1 MEKKKLVNLSGTIPV
16 AYEGLMYNIPVCI
29 WLHETHPQNPPK
41 CLVRPSVSMVI
52 NTNSSFVDAA
62 GLVFLRCLRNWV
74 PGRCNLSVVIEEM
87 RAAFQR
93 ETPLF
98 TVTPFSPAAA
108 SAAPHPEC
116 PPQTGSG
123 AAQQFLDPH
132 RQYCPDA
139 GPAYPA
145 SASPQRRA
153 VPSPGP
159 APLSPAKTGPA
170 NTDGRQDGQPG
181 TAGPSGTRKSYTE
194 ELLDLGITFGEERGH
209 SPSPLNPFLQDT
221 PAANTSPSN
230 LEDVNNLF
238 KSLQLDNVANMYQL
252 NPGNRGG
259 PGPSPRPEK
268 KGPVPE
274 GQGLVDDR
282 HEIEVNRLPLGLPPH
297 RMRNKLTIYFQRL
310 QNGGGEVLDVTYP
323 AGRPDQACVMFCDHR
338 DAEQVLKQ
346 TDRIF
351 TVNKQDFPIQVKKVD
366 RKPMPLPAGIP
377 RDKADMFR
385 SLLSLERRFAPEE
398 VLEAVLSC
406 RDLPSALRFLSHEC
420 PICREQVSFGKII
433 TMTHCS
439 CAFCESCFKAYFSS
453 VIKEKSIVAVACPIC
468 NKPDVRAT
476 ARWEEAMD
484 FFSLLD
490 TQIRHYLDEETHE
503 LFQRKLRDHALQE
516 MPNFRW
522 CAHCSFGLLHEADR
536 LRMDC
541 PSCGKS
547 TCSKCRGPV
556 SLTHTHTHTHTHID
570 MHTLFSPQ
578 NNRMTPRRNE
588 LKQGH
593 FLLHQCK
600 EQDKDARVCV
610 CARSFQWVPQHEGLT
625 CEKFK
630 EWQLHNNPEYQTA
643 RLEQLLSRNKIG
655 RCAAPLA
662 GRTAAPRVCVRA
674 RQRVTATCFSTCP
687 FRLSQVQ
694 VPVLPVQGGLSAL
707 QVHPVSAR
715 VLWRLQQAVPA
726 GPRLQFLCRVQ
737 DQRSACPPPPGLS
750 VPPAGLEC
758 PPTAAAAP
766 VPSGVLHTAAPWQR
780 PGAAEGAHRCVSRP
794 GAQRVLQPEGG
805 VLWESSPPRVWR
817 LLHAALQRVP
827 SGANQQEPLGSGGAV
842 QPGGDGGR
850 ASALEDCRSEGL
862 STGARGG
869 LLAAAETG
877 REAAAQAAGKPR
889 VCREGRVSSLALHTR
904 PGGAVEHSTKQ
915 PGEGGVPQLPDSAAA
930 QRLRS
935 PRNKGLLRSL
945 LVHLL
950 GL

>member
-1 MEKKKLVNLSGTIPV
+1 MWRVDPDREHEALAACGYSFPAEAAADVRIATATYRDLHLYIDFYCYANMEKKKLVNLSGTIPV

-252 NPGNRGG
+252 NPGNR
-259 PGPSPRPEK
+259 
-268 KGPVPE
+268 
-274 GQGLVDDR
+274 
-282 HEIEVNRLPLGLPPH
+282 
-297 RMRNKLTIYFQRL
+297 
-310 QNGGGEVLDVTYP
+310 
-323 AGRPDQACVMFCDHR
+323 

-547 TCSKCRGPV
+547 TCSKCRGP
-556 SLTHTHTHTHTHID
+556 
-570 MHTLFSPQ
+570 
-578 NNRMTPRRNE
+578 
-588 LKQGH
+588 
-593 FLLHQCK
+593 
-600 EQDKDARVCV
+600 
-610 CARSFQWVPQHEGLT
+610 WVPQHEGLT

-643 RLEQLLSRNKIG
+643 RLEQLLSRNKIDCPKCRFRFYLSKG
-655 RCAAPLA
+655 GCLHFRCTQCQHEFCGGCSRPFQPGPACNFSAEC
-662 GRTAAPRVCVRA
+662 RTRGLHAHHPRDCLYHLRDW
-674 RQRVTATCFSTCP
+674 S
-687 FRLSQVQ
+687 
-694 VPVLPVQGGLSAL
+694 VP
-707 QVHPVSAR
+707 
-715 VLWRLQQAVPA
+715 RLQQLLQSHRVSYTLQPHGKGQAPRKERTGVCPVLEHRESSSQKEECCGKAAPPEYGGYCMLHYKECLVELINKNRLDPAELYNRAEMEAELQRWKIAVP
-726 GPRLQFLCRVQ
+726 R
-737 DQRSACPPPPGLS
+737 ACP
-750 VPPAGLEC
+750 
-758 PPTAAAAP
+758 
-766 VPSGVLHTAAPWQR
+766 
-780 PGAAEGAHRCVSRP
+780 
-794 GAQRVLQPEGG
+794 
-805 VLWESSPPRVWR
+805 
-817 LLHAALQRVP
+817 
-827 SGANQQEPLGSGGAV
+827 QEPEEVYL
-842 QPGGDGGR
+842 
-850 ASALEDCRSEGL
+850 
-862 STGARGG
+862 
-869 LLAAAETG
+869 
-877 REAAAQAAGKPR
+877 
-889 VCREGRVSSLALHTR
+889 
-904 PGGAVEHSTKQ
+904 
-915 PGEGGVPQLPDSAAA
+915 
-930 QRLRS
+930 QRLRQVVKQQLRLPGNPGCAGKAAFPASRFTPVQEEPWSTAPNNPGRGVS
-935 PRNKGLLRSL
+935 PNSQILLL
-945 LVHLL
+945 LND
-950 GL
+950 

>member
-1 MEKKKLVNLSGTIPV
+1 MWRVDPDREHEALAACGYSFPAEAAADVRIATATYRDLHLYIDFYCYANMEKKKLVNLSGTIPV

-547 TCSKCRGPV
+547 TCSKCRGP
-556 SLTHTHTHTHTHID
+556 
-570 MHTLFSPQ
+570 
-578 NNRMTPRRNE
+578 
-588 LKQGH
+588 
-593 FLLHQCK
+593 
-600 EQDKDARVCV
+600 
-610 CARSFQWVPQHEGLT
+610 WVPQHEGLT

-643 RLEQLLSRNKIG
+643 RLEQLLSRNKIDCPKCRFRFYLSKG
-655 RCAAPLA
+655 GCLHFRCTQCQHEFCGGCSRPFQPGPACNFSAEC
-662 GRTAAPRVCVRA
+662 RTRGLHAHHPRDCLYHLRDW
-674 RQRVTATCFSTCP
+674 S
-687 FRLSQVQ
+687 
-694 VPVLPVQGGLSAL
+694 VP
-707 QVHPVSAR
+707 
-715 VLWRLQQAVPA
+715 RLQQLLQSHRVSYTLQPHGKGQAPRKERTGVCPVLEHRESSSQKEECCGKAAPPEYGGYCMLHYKECLVELINKNRLDPAELYNRAEMEAELQRWKIAVP
-726 GPRLQFLCRVQ
+726 R
-737 DQRSACPPPPGLS
+737 ACP
-750 VPPAGLEC
+750 
-758 PPTAAAAP
+758 
-766 VPSGVLHTAAPWQR
+766 
-780 PGAAEGAHRCVSRP
+780 
-794 GAQRVLQPEGG
+794 
-805 VLWESSPPRVWR
+805 
-817 LLHAALQRVP
+817 
-827 SGANQQEPLGSGGAV
+827 QEPEEVYL
-842 QPGGDGGR
+842 
-850 ASALEDCRSEGL
+850 
-862 STGARGG
+862 
-869 LLAAAETG
+869 
-877 REAAAQAAGKPR
+877 
-889 VCREGRVSSLALHTR
+889 
-904 PGGAVEHSTKQ
+904 
-915 PGEGGVPQLPDSAAA
+915 
-930 QRLRS
+930 QRLRQVVKQQLRLPGNPGCAGKAAFPASRFTPVQEEPWSTAPNNPGRGVS
-935 PRNKGLLRSL
+935 PNSQILLL
-945 LVHLL
+945 LND
-950 GL
+950 